1 MSAPRKRKT
10 KRQAAAANAA
20 AVLFCPRSR
29 AQPIAAGGP
38 VPVSQI
44 AATIAADGGGRTRSR
59 GPNRRDDHSRWRRA
73 DPFPWA
79 KSPRRSQPMATTA
92 LAPPIR
98 LPFRQFLTERTL
110 RRRALALP
118 LPASIPGCLLRKE
131 RCGGRRLRPCA
142 KDGAPVPGEKSTFPF
157 TKLPTKMK
165 KDAPLGRKTY
175 LITRHPPRTI
185 KNRTPVCAKNAAPL
199 CRTAVIKNKKTGR
212 PIWTSCKFGCGNNLT
227 SRGVI
232 PKYFRRWRA

>member
-1 MSAPRKRKT
+1 MPSIPR
-10 KRQAAAANAA
+10 
-20 AVLFCPRSR
+20 
-29 AQPIAAGGP
+29 
-38 VPVSQI
+38 
-44 AATIAADGGGRTRSR
+44 AADGGGRTRSR
-59 GPNRRDDHSRWRRA
+59 EPNRRDDRSRWRRA

-79 KSPRRSQPMATTA
+79 KSPRRSRPMATTA

-98 LPFRQFLTERTL
+98 LPFQQFLTERTP

-131 RCGGRRLRPCA
+131 RCGGGRRLRPLRE
-142 KDGAPVPGEKSTFPF
+142 GRAPVPGEKSTFPF
-157 TKLPTKMK
+157 AKPSLQKTELRFR
-165 KDAPLGRKTY
+165 RKTY

-185 KNRTPVCAKNAAPL
+185 KNRPPIRAKNAAPL
-199 CRTAVIKNKKTGR
+199 CRTAAIKNKKTGR

-232 PKYFRRWRA
+232 PKYFRRRRA

>member
-1 MSAPRKRKT
+1 
-10 KRQAAAANAA
+10 
-20 AVLFCPRSR
+20 
-29 AQPIAAGGP
+29 
-38 VPVSQI
+38 
-44 AATIAADGGGRTRSR
+44 
-59 GPNRRDDHSRWRRA
+59 
-73 DPFPWA
+73 
-79 KSPRRSQPMATTA
+79 MATTA

-98 LPFRQFLTERTL
+98 LPFQQFLTERTP
-110 RRRALALP
+110 RRRATPPCAPKASCIRRRGRHLSPIYTPARAP
-118 LPASIPGCLLRKE
+118 KAPGLPARAPLAPI
-131 RCGGRRLRPCA
+131 RRV

-165 KDAPLGRKTY
+165 KDAPLGRKAH

-185 KNRTPVCAKNAAPL
+185 KNRPPIQAKNAAPL

-232 PKYFRRWRA
+232 PKYFRRRRA